1 MYILIIVAL
10 NSITVSPPHES
21 PPTFMI
27 CCYYWF
33 FLFTFSR
40 LYLIRIMCVTIG
52 VELCAG
58 ARWAPQRR
66 QLWALQLRTM
76 TALPPK
82 LIVTSS

>member
-10 NSITVSPPHES
+10 NLYYYFPSLEVS

-33 FLFTFSR
+33 FLFVFLR
-40 LYLIRIMCVTIG
+40 LYLIRIMCVTTG
-52 VELCAG
+52 LELCAG

-66 QLWALQLRTM
+66 QLWAPQSQTM
-76 TALPPK
+76 TAPPPK
-82 LIVTSS
+82 PICN